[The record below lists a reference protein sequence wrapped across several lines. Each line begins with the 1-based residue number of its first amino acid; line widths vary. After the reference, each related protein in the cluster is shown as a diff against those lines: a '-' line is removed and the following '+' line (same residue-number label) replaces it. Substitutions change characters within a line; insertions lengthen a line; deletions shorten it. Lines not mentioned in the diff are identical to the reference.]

1 MGWTNSHLHAFRLGD
16 ARYGMHLD
24 KFPEG
29 EIDEKTVT
37 VLHVLRDEPRFTFD
51 YDFGDS
57 WEHEVVIEDLSWSE
71 FGLKTGSA
79 SKARMPARPRTRGVS
94 GYGHLLEAIAD
105 PRHEEHQSTRDE

>member
-1 MGWTNSHLHAFRLGD
+1 
-16 ARYGMHLD
+16 MHLD

-71 FGLKTGSA
+71 FGLKYAVCLEGA
-79 SKARMPARPRTRGVS
+79 NACPPEDVGGVS

-105 PRHEEHQSTRDE
+105 PRHEEHQSYLDW